1 MSLNLWT
8 TRRPILKTTM
18 RRLSVLG
25 ALALLLVLPA
35 TSQADRPP
43 QAGQQPSDGCL
54 VISGGNG
61 LVSIWADGALIG
73 RIEVSGT
80 LTVEDLNPTDQSKAR
95 VYGDDSKVALT
106 KTKTRYTGLNN
117 LRFRITGGGPYHV
130 VVQGIGI
137 DLSAVGHGR
146 ALLDGSRYDQ
156 TGGSYTADA
165 DSLCA
170 SGIKSFPD
178 TPTRVVLGTPPT
190 G

>member
-1 MSLNLWT
+1 
-8 TRRPILKTTM
+8 M
-18 RRLSVLG
+18 RRLFVLG
-25 ALALLLVLPA
+25 ALALLLALPA

-43 QAGQQPSDGCL
+43 QAGAQRPVDGCL

-61 LVSIWADGALIG
+61 LVSIWASGALIG

-80 LTVEDLNPTDQSKAR
+80 LTVEDLNPTDQSKPR
-95 VYGDDSKVALT
+95 VYGDDASIALS

-117 LRFRITGGGPYHV
+117 LRFRFTGGGPYHV

-137 DLSAVGHGR
+137 DLSAVGRGR

-156 TGGSYTADA
+156 TEGSYTADA

-170 SGIKSFPD
+170 SGIKPFPD
-178 TPTRVVLGTPPT
+178 TPTRVVLGTPT
-190 G
+190 AG